1 MWSNI
6 GYVALG
12 ILFILMA
19 WRRRIKYRAIEEYN
33 LTLDD
38 PSRRKGV
45 PQHFG
50 IYYTIGIYLLCVYA
64 CIVMVCT
71 YVYVYV

>member
-12 ILFILMA
+12 FLFILMA
-19 WRRRIKYRAIEEYN
+19 GRRQIKYRAIEEYN
-33 LTLDD
+33 LTLVD

-50 IYYTIGIYLLCVYA
+50 IYYTIGMYVKVCV
-64 CIVMVCT
+64 
-71 YVYVYV
+71 